1 MFRRLACS
9 FCGRRA
15 ADVSKLV
22 AGPRA
27 YICDRCIEAASE
39 IIRQSNADGSQAAPR
54 QGFWRR
60 MMSRLAH
67 ARLLGRHWLLSRR
80 HA

>member
-39 IIRQSNADGSQAAPR
+39 IIHRAGDDESQPPR
-54 QGFWRR
+54 RHGFWRR
-60 MMSRLAH
+60 MVSGLARVR
-67 ARLLGRHWLLSRR
+67 ALGRHWLLNKRY
-80 HA
+80 A